1 MGQRNRRN
9 FLVEV
14 GQGMLVA
21 LIGPGLA
28 ADMGLAS
35 RAVAEEP
42 ARPTPDGLERLVGLL
57 QETPVQKL
65 VPTVVGQLEKGVT
78 LRDLVAAGAV
88 ANARAF
94 AGHDYDGYHTFM
106 AMAPAFSM
114 AQELPDKERTIPI
127 IKVLHRNGRTMG
139 SGPGKTINRLKPVEP
154 AEVTGD
160 PPVGKRL
167 LEASR
172 AHRIPEAERLF
183 LAAAKGSL
191 QDGYNDLLPLVQ
203 DDLNVHRVVLAWRS
217 WETIDFTGQDHA
229 RTLLRQSIHFCCDS
243 ENRNRGNHPIQ
254 TVLPQLMDKYRLMD
268 KPVGKRTADDAWVDR
283 LARAVYG
290 DKREQAAEAVAAAL
304 AEGYAPEVVGEA
316 LSVACARLVLGDSGR
331 ERQYSPEKPVGSVH
345 GDSVGVH
352 ASDATNAWRHI
363 ARVSNPRN
371 TFASLIAGAYHTAGQ
386 TSRQMKEMVPQAADL
401 EPIRGTSAV
410 ALLKLTEE
418 AIRAKDQRRT
428 SALAHRYGQQ
438 GHDAR
443 ALFNLL
449 LRYAVSEDGALHA
462 EKYYRTVSEEFVS
475 VRPAFR
481 WQHLVALARVTA
493 SAYGKPAPGVEEA
506 RKLLG

>member
-1 MGQRNRRN
+1 MGERNRRD

-35 RAVAEEP
+35 RSVAEEP
-42 ARPTPDGLERLVGLL
+42 VRPTLENLERLVGLL
-57 QETPVQKL
+57 QETPPNQL
-65 VPTVVGQLEKGVT
+65 VPAVLGQLQKGVT

-106 AMAPAFSM
+106 AMAPAFAM
-114 AQELPDKERTIPI
+114 GQELPEKERAIPI

-139 SGPGKTINRLKPVEP
+139 SGPGKSINRLKDVEP
-154 AEVTGD
+154 AEVAGD

-167 LEASR
+167 LDASR
-172 AHRIPEAERLF
+172 AHRIEEADRLF

-217 WETIDFTGQDHA
+217 WETIDFTGQAHA
-229 RTLLRQSIHFCCDS
+229 RTLLRQSIHFCCDDD
-243 ENRNRGNHPIQ
+243 NRNRQAHAIQ
-254 TVLPQLMDKYRLMD
+254 AVLPQLMDKYRLMD

-283 LARAVYG
+283 LAQTIYAA
-290 DKREQAAEAVAAAL
+290 KREEAAEAVAAAL
-304 AEGYAPEVVGEA
+304 AEGHSPEVIGEA
-316 LSVACARLVLGDSGR
+316 MSVACARLVLGDAGR
-331 ERQYSPEKPVGSVH
+331 EKQHHPDKPLGSVH

-352 ASDATNAWRHI
+352 ASDAANAWRHI

-371 TFASLIAGAYHTAGQ
+371 TFASLVAGAYHTAGQ
-386 TSRQMKEMVPQAADL
+386 TARQMKERYPQAADL
-401 EPIRGTSAV
+401 EPIRETDA
-410 ALLKLTEE
+410 AKLLSLTEE

-428 SALAHRYGQQ
+428 CALAERYGQQ
-438 GHDAR
+438 RHDAR
-443 ALFNLL
+443 ALFQLL

-462 EKYYRTVSEEFVS
+462 EKYYRTVTEEFTS

-481 WQHLVALARVTA
+481 WQHLVALSRVTA
-493 SAYGKPAPGVEEA
+493 SLYGKPAPGVEEA